1 MCESNQVSI
10 PTKEYIDTMVKHEA
24 ALRNQMILEQSKAL
38 ELANNAVEFRLR
50 SINELRDVLDD
61 RVGIVERFCANLQGR
76 IWMFSFLITGVN
88 LIVVVIS
95 FLMKK

>member
-1 MCESNQVSI
+1 MEEHQNSI
-10 PTKEYIDTMVKHEA
+10 ALKEYVDTMVKHEA
-24 ALRNQMILEQSKAL
+24 ALRNQMILEQAKAL

-50 SINELRDVLDD
+50 SINELRDVLDE
-61 RVGIVERFCANLQGR
+61 RVGVTERFCANLQGR

-88 LIVVVIS
+88 LVVVVIS